1 MPAKISRLRELDFL
15 RGLAI
20 ILVLFRHQYI
30 FDFTYYFMGWIG
42 VDLFFVLSGFFVSG
56 LLFKEYLKFGNVKP
70 VNFLIRRGF
79 KIYPVYYIFYL
90 VYLIP
95 ILAKGNLNYGLMFAD
110 LTFVQNYVSGWGYSF
125 DGSWSLAVE
134 EHFYFA
140 LAIFS
145 WVAIK
150 NKWLK
155 LEIENTKKGLGK
167 IEIIIILVMIVCLG
181 LRVVTNLFYPEQVER
196 NFAMTHLRID
206 SLLTGVFISYF
217 FYFRIEYLKIIFEKY
232 KISFLV
238 IVILGLAWTPFIN
251 PVNSFFA
258 KTIGFTLLY
267 VSFAI
272 VLMFFLV
279 SENIN
284 KKLNV
289 IFTSP
294 IVNGVSKIGTYSYSI
309 YIIHGFIN
317 YAFAEVQNRYGFYNN
332 YYLNFIITTLLS
344 VVVGML
350 MTKLVESYF
359 LNLRDKY
366 FPNRI

>member
-1 MPAKISRLRELDFL
+1 M

-20 ILVLFRHQYI
+20 LLVLFRHQYI
-30 FDFTYYFMGWIG
+30 FDCTYFAGWIG
-42 VDLFFVLSGFFVSG
+42 VDLFFVLSGFLVSG

-90 VYLIP
+90 AYLIP
-95 ILAKGNLNYGLMFAD
+95 IFAKGNLNLGLMFAD
-110 LTFVQNYVSGWGYSF
+110 LTFVQNYVSGWGYGF
-125 DGSWSLAVE
+125 VASWSLAVE

-150 NKWLK
+150 NNWVK

-167 IEIIIILVMIVCLG
+167 IEIIIILVMIICLG
-181 LRVVTNLFYPEQVER
+181 LRVANNLFYPKEVER
-196 NFAMTHLRID
+196 NFSMTHLRID
-206 SLLTGVFISYF
+206 SLLAGVFISYL
-217 FYFRIEYLKIIFEKY
+217 FYFRLEYLKKIFEKY
-232 KISFLV
+232 KILFFV
-238 IVILGLAWTPFIN
+238 IIILGLVWTPFMN
-251 PVNSFFA
+251 PINSFFV

-267 VSFAI
+267 VSFGLI
-272 VLMFFLV
+272 LVFFLINQ
-279 SENIN
+279 NIN
-284 KKLNV
+284 AKLNLV
-289 IFTSP
+289 LTAP
-294 IVNGVSKIGTYSYSI
+294 VVNTISKIGTYSYSI
-309 YIIHGFIN
+309 YIIHGFVN
-317 YAFAEVQNRYGFYNN
+317 YSFAEILTRYELYNN
-332 YYLNFIITTLLS
+332 YYLNFIITTILS

-350 MTKLVESYF
+350 MNNLAERYF